1 MATLSY
7 FREMTFR
14 SGKFLI
20 QNQTKP
26 NPSNAMW
33 YDIV

>member
-7 FREMTFR
+7 FREMTFPA
-14 SGKFLI
+14 GEFPA
-20 QNQTKP
+20 QNQTQP
-26 NPSNAMW
+26 NPSNAVW

>member
-7 FREMTFR
+7 FREMTVPTSEFP
-14 SGKFLI
+14 I
-20 QNQTKP
+20 QNQMQP
-26 NPSNAMW
+26 NPSNAVW